1 MIIRTHCSTSYD
13 SAEQHA
19 VRDAQTDMT
28 FKTARWLEKI
38 RGKPGNPAGRKDEGK
53 QEELDEDEIEEEE
66 IERYEPDELAQ
77 KVFNFVRNR
86 KSMTLRD
93 AIEEMSASFGAKH
106 EEVARRIYE
115 LSSAGMV
122 SVRDPDPPRS
132 ILGFLKEPA
141 YSTWY
146 WAMNVLVAATVLLVV
161 ASPGA
166 PLIYLRYALGSLFV
180 LYLPGAALIELLY
193 PKKSDLSQLE
203 RVALSLG
210 LSLALV
216 PLVGLVLNYTPW
228 GIRLDPILASLSL
241 LTVGL
246 ATGAA
251 VRKHYYARLGSSAA
265 KPEVAP
271 RGRFGAL
278 RGRREV

>member
-1 MIIRTHCSTSYD
+1 MGKLGSL
-13 SAEQHA
+13 
-19 VRDAQTDMT
+19 
-28 FKTARWLEKI
+28 FEKI
-38 RGKPGNPAGRKDEGK
+38 GKKGSIEEPGARD
-53 QEELDEDEIEEEE
+53 QEEELEETDA
-66 IERYEPDELAQ
+66 YEPDDLAQ
-77 KVFNFVRNR
+77 KVLNYVRNR
-86 KSMTLRD
+86 KSVTLGD
-93 AIEEMSASFGAKH
+93 AIEEMSASFGAKP
-106 EEVARRIYE
+106 EEIARRIYE
-115 LSSAGMV
+115 LSSAGMF
-122 SVRDPDPPRS
+122 SVRDPDPPKS
-132 ILGFLKEPA
+132 ILGFLREPA

-161 ASPGA
+161 ASPEA
-166 PLIYLRYALGSLFV
+166 PFIYLRYALGSLFV

-251 VRKHYYARLGSSAA
+251 IRKHYYARLGSATA
-265 KPEVAP
+265 KPEVTP
-271 RGRFGAL
+271 RRRLVAL
-278 RGRREV
+278 RGRRGLNY

>member
-1 MIIRTHCSTSYD
+1 MSSKEPRNT
-13 SAEQHA
+13 E
-19 VRDAQTDMT
+19 RAQ
-28 FKTARWLEKI
+28 ASWLDRL
-38 RGKPGNPAGRKDEGK
+38 RGKLGTSGGNSGK
-53 QEELDEDEIEEEE
+53 GDYDGEHGEDDGVEEEE
-66 IERYEPDELAQ
+66 EYEPDELAE
-77 KVFNFVRNR
+77 KVLNMIRNGRSMMLGEAVRE
-86 KSMTLRD
+86 
-93 AIEEMSASFGAKH
+93 ASAAFGAKP

-122 SVRDPDPPRS
+122 TVRDPDPPRS
-132 ILGFLKEPA
+132 VMGFLKEPA
-141 YSTWY
+141 YASWY
-146 WAMNVLVAATVLLVV
+146 WALLALVAGTVALVV

-203 RVALSLG
+203 RFALSLG

-228 GIRLDPILASLSL
+228 GIRLEPILASVSL

-246 ATGAA
+246 ATGA
-251 VRKHYYARLGSSAA
+251 VYRKHSYAKLAYGTGTAARLAA
-265 KPEVAP
+265 SRQP
-271 RGRFGAL
+271 RPRQK
-278 RGRREV
+278 

>member
-1 MIIRTHCSTSYD
+1 MGKLGVLF
-13 SAEQHA
+13 EKLGKKGP
-19 VRDAQTDMT
+19 TDGPE
-28 FKTARWLEKI
+28 AS
-38 RGKPGNPAGRKDEGK
+38 GR
-53 QEELDEDEIEEEE
+53 EEEFE
-66 IERYEPDELAQ
+66 EETEVYEPDDLAQ
-77 KVFNFVRNR
+77 KVLNYVRSR
-86 KSMTLRD
+86 KSVTLRD
-93 AIEEMSASFGAKH
+93 AIEEISASFGARP
-106 EEVARRIYE
+106 EEVARRVYE

-122 SVRDPDPPRS
+122 SVRDPDPPKS
-132 ILGFLKEPA
+132 ILGFLRESA

-146 WAMNVLVAATVLLVV
+146 WAINVLVAATVLLVV
-161 ASPGA
+161 ASPEA

-228 GIRLDPILASLSL
+228 GIRLDPILALLSI

-251 VRKHYYARLGSSAA
+251 VRKHYYARLGSLAT
-265 KPEVAP
+265 KPEAAP
-271 RGRFGAL
+271 RGRLGAP
-278 RGRREV
+278 RGRRATI